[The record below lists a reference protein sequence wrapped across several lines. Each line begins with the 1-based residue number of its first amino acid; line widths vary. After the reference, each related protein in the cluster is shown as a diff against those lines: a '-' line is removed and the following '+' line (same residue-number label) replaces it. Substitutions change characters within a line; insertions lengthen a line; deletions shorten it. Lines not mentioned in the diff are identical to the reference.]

1 MSPFERL
8 HPIVQ
13 HHVVNTL
20 GWRELRPLQ
29 ESSILPVMEGAHA
42 LLLAPTA
49 GGKTEAAFLPILSRM
64 TTEAWKPLSVLYIC
78 PLKALLNNLHTRL
91 ERYCG
96 WAGRSC
102 AVWHG
107 DVLSAQR
114 KQVLKELPDCLLTTP
129 ESLEAMLISTRVEH
143 RNVFANVRV
152 VVIDELHAF
161 AGDDRGWH
169 LLSVLERITRVAGCE
184 IQRIGLSATVGNP
197 EGLLTWLAG
206 HCEGRRELVQIQPT
220 ATAIQPEVQIDF
232 VGSVENAA
240 RVIAALHGGQ
250 KRLVFCDS
258 RNRVE
263 QLAIELRA
271 AGIET
276 YVSHS
281 SLSADERR
289 RAELAFAEGGNC
301 VIVATSTLELG
312 IDVGDLDRVIQID
325 APATVASFLQRIGR
339 TGRRPGTS
347 RNCLSLALTEES
359 LRHSIALVRL
369 WQTGYVEPVQPPPR
383 PVHLL
388 AQQLIALILQ
398 ERTLGKL
405 DWKLWIGRLPAFSE
419 IPESEL
425 AAILHHLVASGYIH
439 EDQSMWMIGPQ
450 AETELGRRHFSELVS
465 VFTSPPLFEVWNGRQ
480 HVGNVEETALHH
492 DPDQPAII
500 SLGGRAWRVTQI
512 DWRKR
517 RLEVM
522 PEPGAARTRWIGT
535 ARAMRYELCQMIC
548 TVLREDEAYEFL
560 SRRAR
565 IGLEESR
572 KEFDWVRL
580 KEPLL
585 RPGTDGTVEW
595 WTFAGL
601 RVNRWICDVAGE
613 HLEIHASANDFR
625 VRLETRFEQVQKLTA
640 LLRTMPMT
648 TRTSESFDA
657 KFADILPEIERNA
670 FMQSRAHRRSDLER
684 FVEKIGG
691 RDSKAL

>member
-1 MSPFERL
+1 
-8 HPIVQ
+8 
-13 HHVVNTL
+13 VVNTL

-29 ESSILPVMEGAHA
+29 ESSILPVTEGAHA

-91 ERYCG
+91 ERYCS

-102 AVWHG
+102 AIWHG
-107 DVLSAQR
+107 DILSAQR
-114 KQVLKELPDCLLTTP
+114 KRVLGELPDCLLTTP

-169 LLSVLERITRVAGCE
+169 LLSVLERITRLAGRE

-197 EGLLTWLAG
+197 DGLLTWFAG
-206 HCEGRRELVQIQPT
+206 HCEGRRELVQILPT
-220 ATAIQPEVQIDF
+220 ANSTQPEVQVDF

-240 RVIAALHGGQ
+240 RVIASLHVGQ

-263 QLAIELRA
+263 QLALELRS

-289 RAELAFAEGGNC
+289 RAELAFAEGGSC

-347 RNCLSLALTEES
+347 RNCLFLALTGES
-359 LRHSIALVRL
+359 LRQSIALVRL
-369 WQTGYVEPVQPPPR
+369 WQTGYVEPVQPPPK

-398 ERTLGKL
+398 ERMLGKL
-405 DWKLWIGRLPAFSE
+405 DWRLWIGRLPAFSE
-419 IPESEL
+419 IPELEL
-425 AAILHHLVASGYIH
+425 AAILQHLISAGYIH
-439 EDQSMWMIGPQ
+439 EDQDMWMIGPQ
-450 AETELGRRHFSELVS
+450 AESELGRRHFSELVS
-465 VFTSPPLFEVWNGRQ
+465 VFTSPPLFEVWNARQ

-492 DPDQPAII
+492 DPDQPAVI
-500 SLGGRAWRVTQI
+500 SLGGRAWRVTEI

-517 RLEVM
+517 RLEVV
-522 PEPGAARTRWIGT
+522 PEPGTARTRWVGS
-535 ARAMRYELCQMIC
+535 ARATRYELCQMIR
-548 TVLREDEAYEFL
+548 TVLREDVAYDFL
-560 SRRAR
+560 SRRAGN
-565 IGLEESR
+565 GLEEAR
-572 KEFDWVRL
+572 DEFDWVRMN
-580 KEPLL
+580 EPLL
-585 RPGTDGTVEW
+585 RPRESGAVEW
-595 WTFAGL
+595 WTFAG
-601 RVNRWICDVAGE
+601 RNVNQWICDVARDRF
-613 HLEIHASANDFR
+613 EIHASADDLK
-625 VRLETRFEQVQKLTA
+625 VKLETSVERVLELIA
-640 LLRTMPMT
+640 LLRTAPT
-648 TRTSESFDA
+648 ATPTGESFVA
-657 KFADILPEIERNA
+657 KF
-670 FMQSRAHRRSDLER
+670 SDLLPDAER
-684 FVEKIGG
+684 ESLVLCRAYRRPDLDKFVGSLGG
-691 RDSKAL
+691 

>member
-29 ESSILPVMEGAHA
+29 ESSILPVMDGAHA

-64 TTEAWKPLSVLYIC
+64 TTEAWEPLSVLYIC

-169 LLSVLERITRVAGCE
+169 LLSVLERIKRLAGRE

-220 ATAIQPEVQIDF
+220 ANAIQPEVQIDF

-240 RVIAALHGGQ
+240 RVIAALHVGQ

-289 RAELAFAEGGNC
+289 RAELAFAEGGSC

-347 RNCLSLALTEES
+347 RNCLFLALTQES
-359 LRHSIALVRL
+359 LRQSIALVRL

-383 PVHLL
+383 PLHLL

-398 ERTLGKL
+398 ERTLGRL
-405 DWKLWIGRLPAFSE
+405 DWGLWIGRLPAFRE

-425 AAILHHLVASGYIH
+425 TTILNHLVASGYIH
-439 EDQSMWMIGPQ
+439 DDQGMWMIGPQ
-450 AETELGRRHFSELVS
+450 AESELGRRHFSELVS

-492 DPDQPAII
+492 DPDQPAVI

-535 ARAMRYELCQMIC
+535 ARAMRYELCQLIW
-548 TVLREDEAYEFL
+548 TVLREDVAYDFL
-560 SRRAR
+560 SRRAGA
-565 IGLEESR
+565 GLEEAR
-572 KEFDWVRL
+572 NEFDWVRL

-585 RPGTDGTVEW
+585 RPREDGAVEW
-595 WTFAGL
+595 WTFVG
-601 RVNRWICDVAGE
+601 RNVNQWICDVARE
-613 HLEIHASANDFR
+613 RFEIHASADDLRVKLETSVER
-625 VRLETRFEQVQKLTA
+625 VRDLIAV
-640 LLRTMPMT
+640 LRTMPT
-648 TRTSESFDA
+648 ATPTGESFVA
-657 KFADILPEIERNA
+657 KFSDLLPEAVRDA
-670 FMQSRAHRRSDLER
+670 LVLCRAYRQPDIQQFVRRLS
-684 FVEKIGG
+684 
-691 RDSKAL
+691 

>member
-29 ESSILPVMEGAHA
+29 ESSILPVMSGAHA

-64 TTEAWKPLSVLYIC
+64 TTEAWKPMSVLYIC

-91 ERYCG
+91 ERYCT

-114 KQVLKELPDCLLTTP
+114 KQVLSDLPDCLLTTP

-169 LLSVLERITRVAGCE
+169 LLSVLERITRLAGRE
-184 IQRIGLSATVGNP
+184 IQRIGLSATIGNP

-206 HCEGRRELVQIQPT
+206 HCEGRRDLVQIQPT
-220 ATAIQPEVQIDF
+220 STAIQPEVQVDF

-240 RVIAALHGGQ
+240 RVIAALHVGQ

-289 RAELAFAEGGNC
+289 RAELAFAEGGSC

-347 RNCLSLALTEES
+347 RNCLFLALTEES
-359 LRHSIALVRL
+359 LRQSIAIVRL
-369 WQTGYVEPVQPPPR
+369 WQTGYVEPVQPPPK
-383 PVHLL
+383 PVHLFT
-388 AQQLIALILQ
+388 QQLIALLLQ
-398 ERTLGKL
+398 ERILPKH
-405 DWKLWIGRLPAFSE
+405 DWRTWIGRLPAFSE
-419 IPESEL
+419 IEETSL
-425 AAILHHLVASGYIH
+425 AAILQNLIGEGYIH
-439 EDQSMWMIGPQ
+439 QDQDMWMIGPT

-465 VFTSPPLFEVWNGRQ
+465 VFTSPPLFEVWSGRQ
-480 HVGNVEETALHH
+480 HIGNVEETALQRER
-492 DPDQPAII
+492 DEPAII

-512 DWRKR
+512 EWKRK
-517 RLEVM
+517 RLEVV
-522 PEPGAARTRWIGT
+522 PAPGSAKTRWLGAARS
-535 ARAMRYELCQMIC
+535 MRYELSQMIK
-548 TVLREDEAYEFL
+548 TVLVEDEIYRFL
-560 SRRAR
+560 SKRASSQ
-565 IGLEESR
+565 LEEQR
-572 KEFDWVRL
+572 LEFSWLAL
-580 KEPLL
+580 KRNSL
-585 RPGTDGTVEW
+585 RIRDDKIIEW
-595 WTFAGL
+595 WTFAG
-601 RVNRWICDVAGE
+601 RSVNQWICDVARE
-613 HLEIHASANDFR
+613 HLSVHASADDLR
-625 VRLETRFEQVQKLTA
+625 VKIEASMERVEILAA
-640 LLRTMPMT
+640 LLQKNPSATPV
-648 TRTSESFDA
+648 SDSLDA
-657 KFADILPEIERNA
+657 KFSDMLPESERASLLQCRAYREGDIL
-670 FMQSRAHRRSDLER
+670 S
-684 FVEKIGG
+684 FV
-691 RDSKAL
+691 KAGSE

>member
-64 TTEAWKPLSVLYIC
+64 TNEAWEPLSVLYIC

-91 ERYCG
+91 ERYCA

-107 DVLSAQR
+107 DVLSSQR
-114 KQVLKELPDCLLTTP
+114 KRVLSELPDCLLTTP

-169 LLSVLERITRVAGCE
+169 LLSVLERITRLAGRE

-206 HCEGRRELVQIQPT
+206 HCEGRRELVQVLPSPT
-220 ATAIQPEVQIDF
+220 APLPEVQIDF
-232 VGSVENAA
+232 VGSIENAA
-240 RVIAALHGGQ
+240 RVIAALHIGQ

-263 QLAIELRA
+263 QLALELRA

-289 RAELAFAEGGNC
+289 RAELAFAEGGSC

-347 RNCLSLALTEES
+347 RNCLFLALTEES

-388 AQQLIALILQ
+388 AQQLIALLLQ

-419 IPESEL
+419 IPKSEL
-425 AAILHHLVASGYIH
+425 AAILHHLVSSGYIH
-439 EDQSMWMIGPQ
+439 EDQNMWMIGPQ
-450 AETELGRRHFSELVS
+450 AESELGRRHFSELVS
-465 VFTSPPLFEVWNGRQ
+465 VFTSPPLFLVWNGRQ

-492 DPDQPAII
+492 GPDQPTVI

-517 RLEVM
+517 SLEVM

-535 ARAMRYELCQMIC
+535 ARAMHYELCQMIY
-548 TVLREDEAYEFL
+548 TVLLEDVAYDFL
-560 SRRAR
+560 SRRAGAELKEAR
-565 IGLEESR
+565 N
-572 KEFDWVRL
+572 EFDWVRL
-580 KEPLL
+580 SEPLL
-585 RPGTDGTVEW
+585 RSREDGAVEW
-595 WTFAGL
+595 WTFVG
-601 RVNRWICDVAGE
+601 RNVNQWICDVARE
-613 HLEIHASANDFR
+613 RFEIHASADDLRVKLETSVER
-625 VRLETRFEQVQKLTA
+625 VRELIAV
-640 LLRTMPMT
+640 LLTMPT
-648 TRTSESFDA
+648 TTPTGESFVA
-657 KFADILPEIERNA
+657 KFSDLLPEAERDA
-670 FMQSRAHRRSDLER
+670 LVLIRAYQETDLKK
-684 FVEKIGG
+684 FIN
-691 RDSKAL
+691 SLQN

>member
-1 MSPFERL
+1 MA
-8 HPIVQ
+8 
-13 HHVVNTL
+13 
-20 GWRELRPLQ
+20 
-29 ESSILPVMEGAHA
+29 GAHA

-64 TTEAWKPLSVLYIC
+64 TTEAWKPMSVLYIC

-91 ERYCG
+91 ERYCT

-114 KQVLKELPDCLLTTP
+114 KQVLSDLPDCLLTTP

-169 LLSVLERITRVAGCE
+169 LLSVLERITRLAGRE
-184 IQRIGLSATVGNP
+184 IQRIGLSATIGNP

-206 HCEGRRELVQIQPT
+206 HCEGRRELVQIQP
-220 ATAIQPEVQIDF
+220 ASTAIQPEVQVDF

-240 RVIAALHGGQ
+240 RVIAALHVGQ

-281 SLSADERR
+281 SLSADARR
-289 RAELAFAEGGNC
+289 RAELAFAEGGSC

-347 RNCLSLALTEES
+347 RNCLFLALTEES
-359 LRHSIALVRL
+359 LRQSIAIVRL
-369 WQTGYVEPVQPPPR
+369 WQTGYVEPVQPPPK
-383 PVHLL
+383 PVHLFT
-388 AQQLIALILQ
+388 QQLIALLLQ
-398 ERTLGKL
+398 ERILPKH
-405 DWKLWIGRLPAFSE
+405 DWRTWIGRLPAFSKIE
-419 IPESEL
+419 ETSL
-425 AAILHHLVASGYIH
+425 AAILQNLISEGYIH
-439 EDQSMWMIGPQ
+439 QDQDMWMIGPT

-465 VFTSPPLFEVWNGRQ
+465 VFTSPPLFEVWSGRQ
-480 HVGNVEETALHH
+480 HIGNVEETALQRER
-492 DPDQPAII
+492 DEPAII

-512 DWRKR
+512 EWKRK
-517 RLEVM
+517 RLEVV
-522 PEPGAARTRWIGT
+522 PAPGSAKTRWLGAT
-535 ARAMRYELCQMIC
+535 RSMRYELSQMIKA
-548 TVLREDEAYEFL
+548 VLVEDELYGFL
-560 SRRAR
+560 SRRASSQLEGQRLEFSWLASQRRQLR
-565 IGLEESR
+565 IR
-572 KEFDWVRL
+572 DDKVI
-580 KEPLL
+580 
-585 RPGTDGTVEW
+585 EW
-595 WTFAGL
+595 WTFAG
-601 RVNRWICDVAGE
+601 RSVNQWICDAARE
-613 HLEIHASANDFR
+613 HLSIHASADDLR
-625 VRLETRFEQVQKLTA
+625 VKIEANMERVEILVA
-640 LLRTMPMT
+640 LLKKCPPATPV
-648 TRTSESFDA
+648 EDSFVA
-657 KFADILPEIERNA
+657 KFSDMLPESERGSLLRCRAYREADIL
-670 FMQSRAHRRSDLER
+670 S
-684 FVEKIGG
+684 FV
-691 RDSKAL
+691 KACSA

>member
-1 MSPFERL
+1 
-8 HPIVQ
+8 
-13 HHVVNTL
+13 
-20 GWRELRPLQ
+20 
-29 ESSILPVMEGAHA
+29 MEGAHA

-114 KQVLKELPDCLLTTP
+114 KQVLSELPDCLLTTP

-169 LLSVLERITRVAGCE
+169 LLSVLERISRLAGRE
-184 IQRIGLSATVGNP
+184 MQRIGLSATVGNP
-197 EGLLTWLAG
+197 DGLLTWLAG
-206 HCEGRRELVQIQPT
+206 HCDGRRELVQIQP
-220 ATAIQPEVQIDF
+220 ADNGIQPEVQVDF
-232 VGSVENAA
+232 VGSIENAA
-240 RVIAALHGGQ
+240 RVIAALHVGQ

-263 QLAIELRA
+263 QLALELRA

-289 RAELAFAEGGNC
+289 RAELAFDEGGSC

-347 RNCLSLALTEES
+347 RNCLFLALTDES
-359 LRHSIALVRL
+359 LRQAIALVRL
-369 WQTGYVEPVQPPPR
+369 WQTGFVEPVQPPPR

-398 ERTLGKL
+398 ERMLGKF

-425 AAILHHLVASGYIH
+425 AEILHHLVSSGYIH
-439 EDQSMWMIGPQ
+439 EDQNMWMIGPQ
-450 AETELGRRHFSELVS
+450 AESELGRRHFSELVS

-492 DPDQPAII
+492 DPDQPAVI

-522 PEPGAARTRWIGT
+522 PQPGAARTRWIGT
-535 ARAMRYELCQMIC
+535 ARAMRYDLCQMIC
-548 TVLREDEAYEFL
+548 AVLREDLAYDFL

-565 IGLEESR
+565 ASLEEAR
-572 KEFDWVRL
+572 NVFDWVRL
-580 KEPLL
+580 SEPLL
-585 RPGTDGTVEW
+585 RPREDGAVEW
-595 WTFAGL
+595 WTFVG
-601 RVNRWICDVAGE
+601 RNVNQWICDVARE
-613 HLEIHASANDFR
+613 RFKIHASADDLR
-625 VRLETRFEQVQKLTA
+625 VKLEGNIERVQELIA
-640 LLRTMPMT
+640 HLRTMPAAT
-648 TRTSESFDA
+648 PTGESFVA
-657 KFADILPEIERNA
+657 KF
-670 FMQSRAHRRSDLER
+670 SDLLPKAECDALMLCR
-684 FVEKIGG
+684 AYRQSDLQQFVARLNGVA
-691 RDSKAL
+691 S